1 MQDTAHPN
9 PGAQP
14 DEPVSAAAFQI
25 AGWTVHPTANRMRC
39 GSDTVKLEPKVMRVL
54 VYLANRHGQTVTR
67 DELARAV
74 WSGTVV
80 GDDAVTNAIIK
91 LRKAFGDDS
100 RSPKVIETIPKL
112 GYRLVSKIQSLQDD
126 EGRADTDMAPV
137 GSNADSAGPR
147 TESPTIAVL
156 PFRNVSGDPEQDYFS
171 DGITEDIITA
181 LANVRSFQV
190 ASPPS
195 VFIYKNRDVDVK
207 TVGRELGARY
217 VIEGSVRRAANR
229 MRVSAS
235 LSDAAAAHTV
245 WAQRFDGTPQD
256 IFDFQDEITQAIVGA
271 VGPQLSRAEA
281 DRAIQKRP
289 ESLDAYEHLLRA
301 LFLMNKRTEADAQ
314 VALDHCYKAIDL
326 DARYA
331 RAYAFAS
338 WCYRRHVQ
346 LRGMVLSDKDRAE
359 CIRLIEEA
367 LRLDEEDP
375 VVLWQASVS
384 VSYVQGNLER
394 GLDLANR
401 SIEMDPNSTR
411 AYKARGSIY
420 YLLGMPD
427 EAIADVE
434 RAQKLSSKDPSL
446 WVAYSIL
453 AIGHFQLKHYEDC
466 ITWSRRA
473 LAENVN
479 NVRVQPVLAASLA
492 LTGELDEARAFI
504 RGWKTED
511 PELTVT
517 RLEERFC
524 MGRSP
529 NLEAFRNALRKAG
542 LQK

>member
-1 MQDTAHPN
+1 MQDTASPN
-9 PGAQP
+9 SGAQL
-14 DEPVSAAAFQI
+14 DDLVSAAAFQI
-25 AGWTVHPTANRMRC
+25 VGWTVHPTANRMRC

-112 GYRLVSKIQSLQDD
+112 GYRLVAKVQSLQIE
-126 EGRADTDMAPV
+126 EGQADTDVAPV
-137 GSNADSAGPR
+137 GATADGVGPR

-156 PFRNVSGDPEQDYFS
+156 PFRNVSGDSEQDYFS

-181 LANVRSFQV
+181 LAHVRSFQV

-195 VFIYKNRDVDVK
+195 VFIYKNREVDVK
-207 TVGRELGARY
+207 TVARELGARY
-217 VIEGSVRRAANR
+217 VIEGSVRRAADR

-235 LSDAAAAHTV
+235 LSDATAAHTV

-301 LFLMNKRTEADAQ
+301 LFLMNKRTEADARI
-314 VALDHCYKAIDL
+314 ALDHCYKAIEL
-326 DARYA
+326 DPRYA
-331 RAYAFAS
+331 RACAFAS
-338 WCYRRHVQ
+338 WCYRRKVQ
-346 LRGMVLSDKDRAE
+346 LHGMVLSNEEQAE
-359 CIRLIEEA
+359 CLRLIEEA

-375 VVLWQASVS
+375 VVLWQGALSVG
-384 VSYVQGNLER
+384 YVQDDLER
-394 GLDLANR
+394 ALDLVNR
-401 SIEMDPNSTR
+401 SIELDPNSTR
-411 AYKARGSIY
+411 AHLARGSTY
-420 YLLGMPD
+420 HLLGRPD
-427 EAIADVE
+427 EAIASVKC
-434 RAQKLSSKDPSL
+434 AQKLSSRDSSL

-453 AIGHFQLKHYEDC
+453 AISHFQLENYDDC
-466 ITWSRRA
+466 IIWSRRA
-473 LAENVN
+473 LAENPN
-479 NVRVQPVLAASLA
+479 NVRAQLVLAASLA
-492 LTGELDEARAFI
+492 LTGEFDEARAFI

-511 PELTVT
+511 PELTVA
-517 RLEERFC
+517 RLEERFR

-542 LQK
+542 L